1 MQISPRKAIL
11 MAGGLMALSSAAL
24 ALPPTATPDLTIRI
38 AGSTI
43 QDNNLQKV
51 LGNLCIAGTLDT
63 YRDADPVGQGTYYRA
78 FFCQIDA
85 GKVTG
90 LTLQNPKVLLLKR
103 NRSGAITGVYPL
115 LEPTKPINFM
125 GISNAVSGAS
135 QCTETPAGSTSWSCR
150 TDRTGDVFK
159 AVPDLGVSDID
170 PQIFRDAN
178 FNASIDGVTFNQP
191 TPAAVAASLTVRNA
205 GAVLQNTPVS
215 RNLRDALQEAQ
226 VAQGRLDSVCLT
238 DAAQRET
245 EYCMPSLSKGLLSSL
260 FAGRIGRWSDVR
272 VEYTPPG
279 GSSAVSKPLTD
290 FNSGS
295 VTTGLVHICRRNK
308 GASTQAAINAYFL
321 NNPCAATGA
330 APVEVSNPVAGPV
343 VLAPTQVSFEENCLA
358 DYSEGTNNSTFN
370 TANAKAWAVGM
381 LTTERNTSLAKAYRF
396 IKIDG
401 AAPTVEEVAAGHY
414 QYFSEAA
421 YVWRKSDPSPTG
433 DTLTLIQKLATDATT
448 PSMFGQLNAA
458 ITQPWGK
465 GSYIAV
471 SAQGYSTTHPFD
483 PNNPV
488 TAYTHAPAGS
498 LDNCTYPQV
507 GAQQTPN
514 L

>member
-1 MQISPRKAIL
+1 MKPSL
-11 MAGGLMALSSAAL
+11 GSTVLLAGGLLALGPAAL
-24 ALPPTATPDLTIRI
+24 ALPPTTTPDLAIRI

-43 QDNNLQKV
+43 QDNNLLKL
-51 LGNLCIAGTLDT
+51 LGGLCLSGTLDT
-63 YRDADPVGQGTYYRA
+63 YKDSDAVGQGTYYKA
-78 FFCQIDA
+78 FFCQIDS

-90 LTLQNPKVLLLKR
+90 LNLANPKVLIQKR

-125 GISNAVSGAS
+125 GVNNVVSGAS
-135 QCTETPAGSTSWSCR
+135 QCTETAAGSRSWNCR
-150 TDRTGDVFK
+150 TDRPGDVFK
-159 AVPDLGVSDID
+159 ALPDMGVSDID
-170 PQIFRDAN
+170 PQIFRDIN
-178 FNASIDGVTFNQP
+178 YNPTIDGIAYGQP
-191 TPAAVAASLTVRNA
+191 TPSVVAATLTVKNA

-215 RNLRDALQEAQ
+215 RNLRDALQEAE
-226 VAQGRLDSVCLT
+226 VAQGKLDSVCLT
-238 DAAQRET
+238 DAGRRET
-245 EYCMPSLSKGLLSSL
+245 EYCMPSLSKGLLTSL
-260 FAGRIGRWSDVR
+260 FAGRIGKWSDVK

-279 GSSAVSKPLTD
+279 ANSPVSKPLTD

-295 VTTGLVHICRRNK
+295 LTTGLVHLCRRNK

-330 APVEVSNPVAGPV
+330 VPVEVSNPVAGPV
-343 VLAPTQVSFEENCLA
+343 VVAPTQVTFEEDCLA
-358 DYSEGTNNSTFN
+358 DFSEGSNNSTYN
-370 TANAKAWAVGM
+370 AGNAKAWAVGM
-381 LTTERNTSLAKAYRF
+381 LTTERNTNLVKAYRY

-421 YVWRKSDPSPTG
+421 YVWRKLDPQPSG
-433 DTLTLIQKLATDATT
+433 DTLILLQKIATDATA

-458 ITQPWGK
+458 IAQPWGK
-465 GSYIAV
+465 GSFIAV
-471 SAQGYSTTHPFD
+471 SAQGYATTHPFD

-498 LDNCTYPQV
+498 LDNCTFPQV
-507 GAQQTPN
+507 ANGQTPN